1 MKEALL
7 FRENEDPIL
16 VTAEQV
22 KNGLYSR
29 YEEFVDPDYEFKVQF
44 VKGSKNN
51 GGPYFRLYYSYEE
64 YKKLYPERATRYEI
78 VANMRRFEESEW
90 HRSWKD
96 KVADF
101 CSIERCIK
109 NELTNK
115 RKFADAFYEKTKTC
129 IEFQYSYISFNF
141 EERNEFYSDLGINT
155 IWLYALPNANARE
168 NDDGNIEILEDNAR
182 GFFRISE
189 NPENLK
195 NHCVYIQ
202 VKSGM
207 IYRVT
212 ELFRR
217 DSSIDQKSTIRY
229 FIPTEVYTENEFID
243 KIKANTIGNS
253 FVDNSSIAVKEKTIN
268 ENSSNES
275 KIIPKYLDEIWDK
288 RFSWMR
294 VRNVEED
301 YEIYINRD
309 ASGEMFRDYKT
320 DCIKYTYA
328 NSKYGYQPPKIKKEY
343 HLSHEKENKAIWVL
357 VKAIYK
363 YL

>member
-16 VTAEQV
+16 VTAEEV

-90 HRSWKD
+90 HRGWKD

-109 NELTNK
+109 NDLTNK
-115 RKFADAFYEKTKTC
+115 RKFADAFYEKTNTC

-141 EERNEFYSDLGINT
+141 EERNEFYSNLGINT

-182 GFFRISE
+182 GFFRCQMPDVVG
-189 NPENLK
+189 N
-195 NHCVYIQ
+195 
-202 VKSGM
+202 G
-207 IYRVT
+207 
-212 ELFRR
+212 F
-217 DSSIDQKSTIRY
+217 IRS
-229 FIPTEVYTENEFID
+229 V
-243 KIKANTIGNS
+243 
-253 FVDNSSIAVKEKTIN
+253 V
-268 ENSSNES
+268 
-275 KIIPKYLDEIWDK
+275 
-288 RFSWMR
+288 M
-294 VRNVEED
+294 VRN
-301 YEIYINRD
+301 
-309 ASGEMFRDYKT
+309 
-320 DCIKYTYA
+320 
-328 NSKYGYQPPKIKKEY
+328 
-343 HLSHEKENKAIWVL
+343 
-357 VKAIYK
+357 
-363 YL
+363 